1 MCLIIN
7 GSLVNYSFSQEKLCE
22 ILTLNDD
29 ISFGEKPFEKYY
41 HFGLI
46 FRRIPQVERL

>member
-1 MCLIIN
+1 MWLTVH
-7 GSLVNYSFSQEKLCE
+7 LLTTVASQEKLCE

-29 ISFGEKPFEKYY
+29 IFFGEKLFEKYY